1 MSRVIPSQKMPEIDV
16 PLAGGGRWKLSENA
30 PDFMLMI
37 DIYRG
42 YHCPR
47 CKQHLEAAAA
57 RRDELREIGVEIVA
71 ISTDPP
77 ERAEK
82 SVSEWAVE
90 GIPFGHSLSIETAR
104 ALGLYISKSLADH
117 EIDTFAEPGVFFVKS
132 DLTLYGAVI
141 NTFPFARP
149 QLEDLIEVAKIHKA
163 RDYPA
168 RGTLAAQG
176 ARS

>member
-1 MSRVIPSQKMPEIDV
+1 MSRLLPGQSMPEIDV
-16 PLAGGGRWKLSENA
+16 PLAGGGRWRLSENA

-37 DIYRG
+37 DVYRG

-47 CKQHLEAAAA
+47 CRRHLEEAAT
-57 RRDELREIGVEIVA
+57 RTDELREIGLDIVA

-82 SVSEWAVE
+82 TVAEWEVG
-90 GIPFGHSLSIETAR
+90 GIPFGHSLSIDTAR
-104 ALGLYISKSLADH
+104 ALGLFISKSYADH
-117 EIDTFAEPGVFFVKS
+117 EIDVFAEPGVFFVKS

-149 QLEDLIEVAKIHKA
+149 HLQDLIEVAKVHKE
-163 RDYPA
+163 RGYPP
-168 RGTLAAQG
+168 RGTLAA
-176 ARS
+176 

>member
-1 MSRVIPSQKMPEIDV
+1 MSRVIPSQTMPEIDV
-16 PLAGGGRWKLSENA
+16 PLVGGGRWKLSENA

-37 DIYRG
+37 DVYRG

-47 CKQHLEAAAA
+47 CKRHLEAAAA
-57 RRDELREIGVEIVA
+57 MTDELKEIGLGIVA
-71 ISTDPP
+71 ISTDPQ

-82 SVSEWAVE
+82 SVAEWEVE

-104 ALGLYISKSLADH
+104 ALGLYISKSYADH

-149 QLEDLIEVAKIHKA
+149 HLEDLIEVAKVHKA

-168 RGTLAAQG
+168 RGTLAA
-176 ARS
+176 